1 MDDKANPTPQLPP
14 NQSLTSSAII
24 AIISIVFAA
33 GWIAFAYYK
42 GTDSVTAD
50 GKRILLLHPVVAVIL
65 VALLLR
71 IRPLIDVKSVV
82 DLHILMIAI
91 WVFKNLLGVLMPFL
105 LGFGIAYYMRFLLD
119 AIQDIPLP
127 KGRRLQLPR
136 PLARGI
142 LTICILGIFTLL
154 FFYIVPQIGKQAQE
168 INKGLVRFY
177 HQSIVPFAVGNEFN
191 AVANQPVT
199 VRRSLSTTDT
209 TLEGQ
214 LDEGKFPSE
223 LREAFQENEIG
234 FSGDIQ
240 VSVKEKHGKW
250 LITDTGD
257 GQAYEIQMTQDQ
269 LYIYSETLYLGTEHG
284 LYRFDG
290 NRNRLVDITDGA
302 LIGQSIQAISTAPF
316 AEHQLLVGTPAG
328 LFGYIAP
335 SIRDD
340 ALHGWQPVGED
351 VFAGKLVLAVATP
364 IPMAPRAY
372 VGTDEGIY
380 ASTDN
385 GRTWKHVGLSGYA
398 VRSIAY
404 VPNENP
410 RIYVATDKGVY
421 YAGDSEPWRWLRL
434 ESRTDD
440 APTAIHTLVFATD
453 DSQLY
458 AGTSNGIYRWD
469 ARKKRWSKD
478 NRESLRLHQPISLLF
493 SDSRGG
499 LYAGNREIIHYRK
512 TAKAKWDLIASA
524 KEGILTRLEDLP
536 MVSETG
542 IVSNVVAESKQYLK
556 TKLPTLAQTSSEY
569 LGKVVL
575 IFPSFA
581 LGFGGFFATLFLT
594 LMVFVYAGQ
603 SLVNYIRNFIKLF
616 PEHNRPTARRY
627 MAEIDRNLQS
637 FLKGQVTV
645 IVIISVISIVVY
657 SIVGVPFALVVGILA
672 GVCNAIP
679 TFGPYI
685 GGAFALLSMLMGLA
699 AGNFELVEFLVRI
712 AVVLG
717 AIAGIQA
724 VDNSL
729 ISPKVMGSAVDVDPL
744 LIMFGVIVGAVVLGF
759 WGVISA
765 IPIIVVIKSVFTV
778 SNELRSPNS
787 EL

>member
-1 MDDKANPTPQLPP
+1 MDDKTNPAPQLPHDH
-14 NQSLTSSAII
+14 SLTSSAII
-24 AIISIVFAA
+24 AIISLVFVA

-50 GKRILLLHPVVAVIL
+50 GKGILLLHPVVAVIL
-65 VALLLR
+65 IVLLLR
-71 IRPLIDVKSVV
+71 IRPLINVKGVV

-91 WVFKNLLGVLMPFL
+91 WVFKNLLSVLMPFL

-127 KGRRLQLPR
+127 NGKRLQVPR

-142 LTICILGIFTLL
+142 LTVFILGIFTLL
-154 FFYIVPQIGKQAQE
+154 FFYTVPQIGRQAQE
-168 INKGLVRFY
+168 MSKGLVRFY
-177 HQSIVPFAVGNEFN
+177 HQSIVPFAIGNEFN
-191 AVANQPVT
+191 SVVNQPIT
-199 VRRSLSTTDT
+199 VGSSLPNTTTNLRDK
-209 TLEGQ
+209 
-214 LDEGKFPSE
+214 LDQAEFPLE
-223 LREAFQENEIG
+223 LRQAFQENDIG
-234 FSGDIQ
+234 LSADVQ
-240 VSVKEKHGKW
+240 VSAMENHGKW
-250 LITDTGD
+250 LITDSAN
-257 GQAYEIQMTQDQ
+257 GQTYEIQMVQDR
-269 LYIYSETLYLGTEHG
+269 LYINPETLYLGTEHG
-284 LYRFDG
+284 LYRFEGDP
-290 NRNRLVDITDGA
+290 NSVVDITDGA
-302 LIGQSIQAISTAPF
+302 LIGQSIQAILVGPI
-316 AEHQLLVGTPAG
+316 AEYQLLVGTPTG
-328 LFGYIAP
+328 LYGHITP
-335 SIRDD
+335 SIRED
-340 ALHGWQPVGED
+340 ALHGWQPVGGN
-351 VFAGKLVLAVATP
+351 VFTGKSILAVEKSTP
-364 IPMAPRAY
+364 RSSRVY

-385 GRTWKHVGLSGYA
+385 GTTWELVGLTGHP

-421 YAGDSEPWRWLRL
+421 YARDSEPWRWLRL
-434 ESRTDD
+434 DSPDDD
-440 APTAIHTLVFATD
+440 APTAIYTLAFAAD
-453 DSQLY
+453 DRQLY

-469 ARKKRWSKD
+469 ARKRQWSKN
-478 NRESLRLHQPISLLF
+478 NRESFKLHQPISLLF

-499 LYAGNREIIHYRK
+499 LYAGNREIVQYRK
-512 TAKAKWDLIASA
+512 TAKAEWELIVSA

-536 MVSETG
+536 MVSESG
-542 IVSNVVAESKQYLK
+542 IVSNVVDQSKQYLK
-556 TKLPTLAQTSSEY
+556 TKLPTLAQTGSEY
-569 LGKVVL
+569 LGKFVL
-575 IFPSFA
+575 SFPSFA
-581 LGFGGFFATLFLT
+581 LGLGGFLATLFLT

-603 SLVNYIRNFIKLF
+603 SLVNYIRSFIKLF
-616 PEHNRPTARRY
+616 PEDNRPIARRY

-645 IVIISVISIVVY
+645 IFVISIISIVVY
-657 SIVGVPFALVVGILA
+657 SIIGVPFALVVGILA

-724 VDNSL
+724 LDNSL
-729 ISPKVMGSAVDVDPL
+729 ISPRVMGSAVDVDPL

-759 WGVISA
+759 WGVILA
-765 IPIIVVIKSVFTV
+765 IPIIVVIKSVRTV
-778 SNELRSPNS
+778 SSEFRSPTP
-787 EL
+787 E

>member
-1 MDDKANPTPQLPP
+1 MDDKANPTPQLTP
-14 NQSLTSSAII
+14 NQPLTGSTII
-24 AIISIVFAA
+24 AIISIVFVA

-50 GKRILLLHPVVAVIL
+50 GKSILLLHPVVAVVL

-91 WVFKNLLGVLMPFL
+91 WMFKNLLGVLMPFL

-127 KGRRLQLPR
+127 KGKRLQLPR

-142 LTICILGIFTLL
+142 LTVFILGIFTLL
-154 FFYIVPQIGKQAQE
+154 FFYIVPQIGKQAQDMS
-168 INKGLVRFY
+168 NGLVRFY
-177 HQSIVPFAVGNEFN
+177 HQSIVPFAIGNEFN

-199 VRRSLSTTDT
+199 FGNSLVTAAT
-209 TLEGQ
+209 TLGGQ

-234 FSGDIQ
+234 LSSDIQ
-240 VSVKEKHGKW
+240 VSVKKRHSRW
-250 LITDTGD
+250 LITDTGN
-257 GQAYEIQMTQDQ
+257 GSTYAIQATKDR
-269 LYIYSETLYLGTEHG
+269 LYIYPEALYLGTEHG

-290 NRNRLVDITDGA
+290 NENRMDDVTDGA

-316 AEHQLLVGTPAG
+316 AEHQLLVGTPSG
-328 LFGYIAP
+328 LYGYTQTSIQDGVLQGWRAVGGDTFG
-335 SIRDD
+335 
-340 ALHGWQPVGED
+340 
-351 VFAGKLVLAVATP
+351 GKSVLAIATP
-364 IPMAPRAY
+364 IPSLPRAY

-385 GRTWKHVGLSGYA
+385 GTTWKRIGLSDHA

-404 VPNENP
+404 LPNGNP
-410 RIYVATDKGVY
+410 QIYVATDKGVY
-421 YAGDSEPWRWLRL
+421 YTDDAEPWRWLRVD
-434 ESRTDD
+434 SWADD
-440 APTAIHTLVFATD
+440 APAAIHTLVFGAD
-453 DSQLY
+453 DRQLY
-458 AGTSNGIYRWD
+458 AGTSNGIYRWN
-469 ARKKRWSKD
+469 ALKKRWSSDSK
-478 NRESLRLHQPISLLF
+478 ESFRFRQPISLLLA
-493 SDSRGG
+493 DPRGG
-499 LYAGNREIIHYRK
+499 FYAGNREAIHYRK
-512 TAKAKWDLIASA
+512 TAKEEWELVASA
-524 KEGILTRLEDLP
+524 KKGILTRLEDLP

-569 LGKVVL
+569 LRKVVL

-581 LGFGGFFATLFLT
+581 LGFGGFLATLFLT
-594 LMVFVYAGQ
+594 LMVFIYAGQ
-603 SLVNYIRNFIKLF
+603 SLVNYIRSFINLF
-616 PEHNRPTARRY
+616 PGDSRPIVRRY
-627 MAEIDRNLQS
+627 MTEIDRNLQS

-645 IVIISVISIVVY
+645 ILIISVISIVVY
-657 SIVGVPFALVVGILA
+657 SIIGVPFALVVGILA
-672 GVCNAIP
+672 GLCNAIP

-685 GGAFALLSMLMGLA
+685 GGAFAVLSMLMGLA
-699 AGNFELVEFLVRI
+699 AGNFVLVDFLVRV

-724 VDNSL
+724 LDNSL

-759 WGVISA
+759 WGVILA
-765 IPIIVVIKSVFTV
+765 IPIIVVIKSVRTV
-778 SNELRSPNS
+778 SNELRAPTP
-787 EL
+787 E